1 MTALFRREALR
12 AKSNRAE
19 GAVLHYSPLAKPVA
33 GASLAIALG
42 VVAIVVFGH
51 YTRTVSVAGYLV
63 PETGIVRVFA
73 PQPGIIVERP
83 VATGSH
89 VDKGDTLYIVS
100 AERSG
105 RGQGQLLATAAETLR
120 DRRKM
125 VAEQIDKTRNI
136 QAVELDRLRSRRD
149 QIVARRGLIDQ
160 KIDILARSVALRQEI
175 FDRKKALAERNISTV
190 EQAQQVELNLLD
202 QRGQLAALQLD
213 RQAVADELA
222 TADLDLRSKPMQQA
236 NDVNSLRK
244 ELLSLDQ
251 QLAEAETRRENVIVA
266 PEAGIVSVV
275 LAEVGQAVTSTQSL
289 AVIQPDGTNLQV
301 NLFAPSRAIGFVKVG
316 DAVRLRYQAFPYQ
329 KFGQYEGTV
338 QTIART
344 ALSSSEVAALQLPQI
359 DQTEPLYR
367 IVVAPAA
374 QFVRAYGENVPLQA
388 GMTVDAY
395 VLQET
400 RTIYEW
406 ILEPLYSVRGFAPK
420 QELVD
425 AH

>member
-1 MTALFRREALR
+1 MTALFRQEALR

-33 GASLAIALG
+33 VASLVIALG

-63 PETGIVRVFA
+63 PDSGIVRVFA
-73 PQPGIIVERP
+73 PQPGIIVERQ

-89 VDKGDTLYIVS
+89 VEKGDTLYVVS

-136 QAVELDRLRSRRD
+136 QLVEQDRLRARRD
-149 QIVARRGLIDQ
+149 QIMTRRSLIDQ
-160 KIDILARSVALRQEI
+160 KIEILGRSVALRQDI

-202 QRGQLAALQLD
+202 QRGQLAALQMD
-213 RQAVADELA
+213 RQSISEELA
-222 TADLDLRSKPMQQA
+222 SLDLDLRAKPMQQV
-236 NDVNSLRK
+236 NEVNSLRK

-251 QLAEAETRRENVIVA
+251 QLAESETRRENVIVA

-275 LAEVGQAVTSTQSL
+275 LADVGQAVTITQSL
-289 AVIQPDGTNLQV
+289 AVIQPDGANLQV

-316 DAVRLRYQAFPYQ
+316 DAVRLRYQAFPFQ

-344 ALSSSEVAALQLPQI
+344 ALSSNEVASLQLPQI
-359 DQTEPLYR
+359 EQSEPLYR
-367 IVVAPAA
+367 IVVEPST
-374 QFVRAYGENVPLQA
+374 QFVRAYGEKIPLQA

-400 RTIYEW
+400 RAIYEW
-406 ILEPLYSVRGFAPK
+406 ILEPLYSVRGFTPK